1 MVWERRSFSGVC
13 PWRGQQPASSHQG
26 EPGQPTAVTGA
37 GRGSE
42 ARGGVEGFTASS
54 RTEGASEGKGGGS
67 RPWVTSRDRSS
78 RATQRQAGSSEL
90 EADEEV
96 QISCKNTEKVSGLGA
111 D

>member
-1 MVWERRSFSGVC
+1 M
-13 PWRGQQPASSHQG
+13 
-26 EPGQPTAVTGA
+26 
-37 GRGSE
+37 
-42 ARGGVEGFTASS
+42 EGFTATLS
-54 RTEGASEGKGGGS
+54 TEGASEGRGGGS
-67 RPWVTSRDRSS
+67 RPWFTSPDPSS